1 MSWTRSGAMDRGYLW
16 FALNNSQTDYVEL
29 SKVLAHSIK
38 KHNKH
43 NKVCVITNI
52 PMEHEL
58 FDVVKVLKR
67 DDSADEEW
75 KLSNE
80 HKAFSLSPFTH
91 TIKLEADMLFT
102 QNTDWWWYHLWQ
114 NDQVFSYHCRNYK
127 DQVVKDS
134 AYRKLFRRNTLPDV
148 YNGLH
153 YFRRSVRAKVFFDL
167 CRTITENWKVVR
179 DEILINCHDTQ
190 PTTDVVYALAN
201 KIQDPMQ
208 LYRVEYDWFKF
219 MHNKI
224 HINGIDPSADNDNY
238 LYPIKVGDT
247 LYMGGYQQ
255 HRIVH
260 YHNKGFIGDI
270 NARIF

>member
-29 SKVLAHSIK
+29 SKALAHSIK

-114 NDQVFSYHCRNYK
+114 HDLVFSVDCFDYRGK
-127 DQVVKDS
+127 IVKQTP
-134 AYRKLFRRNTLPDV
+134 YRKLFTRNHLPNI
-148 YNGLH
+148 YNGLM
-153 YFRRSVRAKVFFDL
+153 YFRRDRKSVV
-167 CRTITENWKVVR
+167 
-179 DEILINCHDTQ
+179 
-190 PTTDVVYALAN
+190 
-201 KIQDPMQ
+201 
-208 LYRVEYDWFKF
+208 
-219 MHNKI
+219 
-224 HINGIDPSADNDNY
+224 
-238 LYPIKVGDT
+238 
-247 LYMGGYQQ
+247 
-255 HRIVH
+255 
-260 YHNKGFIGDI
+260 
-270 NARIF
+270 